1 MLRQILN
8 QKALLASF
16 KQKTCPLGKLKKNLI
31 LDEIK
36 TKNNESFS
44 NKVFFGAVLF
54 APWMNQSLLLSNP
67 LGPVL
72 HLM

>member
-8 QKALLASF
+8 QKA
-16 KQKTCPLGKLKKNLI
+16 KNCPLGKLKKNLI